1 MSETLA
7 CGYAHCDGNREI
19 SRSARQYSSGPCREG
34 DEPKPMTHDRE
45 KSDLPIV
52 AGKSANK
59 PPHRGAESMERR
71 GGAKGNALPTRTYR
85 TQSRLRVCQRLERV
99 RQAAKTRGGEKFTV
113 LLSHMDF
120 DLMLTAFYD
129 LKRKAASGVDG
140 VTWREYEANL
150 EGNLKDLCSRVHG
163 NVYKALPSRR
173 TYIAKQ
179 DGSLRPLGIAAL
191 EDKIVQR
198 AVVMVLNTVYEED
211 FKGFSYGFRPGR
223 GQHQAL
229 DAVAV
234 GIRHQEVH
242 WILDADLRKFF
253 DTVDHEWLMR
263 FVRHRVGDKRILR
276 LIWLWLKAGVLED
289 GELTPTEQGTPQGS
303 VISPLLANI
312 YLHYA
317 LDLWAA
323 RWRSKTAD
331 GNVMIVR
338 YADDFVVGFRRESDA
353 HRFLAELKERLEKF
367 SLLLHPDKT
376 RLIEFGR
383 NAERDRKARGERKPE
398 TFDFL
403 GLTHICSRSRRG
415 IGFLLKRHTSRP
427 KMRSKLR
434 SIKEELKHR
443 MHLKIQEQGQW
454 LRRVVGGYF
463 NYHAV
468 PTNIGALTT
477 FHKIVTAMWRRA
489 LRRRGQRDRTTWETI
504 RGLAERWLPSPKI
517 LHPWPEQRFA
527 ANNPRW
533 EPGA

>member
-1 MSETLA
+1 M
-7 CGYAHCDGNREI
+7 
-19 SRSARQYSSGPCREG
+19 
-34 DEPKPMTHDRE
+34 MHDHE

-59 PPHRGAESMERR
+59 PAQGGAESMERR
-71 GGAKGNALPTRTYR
+71 GGTKGNAFPTRTYR
-85 TQSRLRVCQRLERV
+85 TQCRLRVCQRLERV

-150 EGNLKDLCSRVHG
+150 EGNLKDLCARVHG

-198 AVVMVLNTVYEED
+198 SVVMVLNTVYEED
-211 FKGFSYGFRPGR
+211 FHGFSYGFRPGR

-263 FVRHRVGDKRILR
+263 FVKHRIGDKRILR

-289 GELTPTEQGTPQGS
+289 GELTPTEQGTPQGA

-312 YLHYA
+312 YLHYV

-323 RWRSKTAD
+323 RWRSKDAD
-331 GNVMIVR
+331 GEVMIVR

-367 SLLLHPDKT
+367 SLILHPEKT

-383 NAERDRKARGERKPE
+383 NAERDRKARREGKPE

-403 GLTHICSRSRRG
+403 GLTHICSRSRSGR
-415 IGFLLKRHTSRP
+415 GFLMKRHTSRP

-434 SIKEELKHR
+434 AIKEELKHR

-477 FHKIVTAMWRRA
+477 FHKVVTAMWRRA

-504 RGLAERWLPSPKI
+504 RGLADRWLPSPKI

>member
-1 MSETLA
+1 M
-7 CGYAHCDGNREI
+7 
-19 SRSARQYSSGPCREG
+19 
-34 DEPKPMTHDRE
+34 MHDRE
-45 KSDLPIV
+45 KSDPPIV
-52 AGKSANK
+52 AMKSANK
-59 PPHRGAESMERR
+59 PVFGEGKSAPGVGAESMERR
-71 GGAKGNALPTRTYR
+71 GGAKGNGFGTRMHR
-85 TQSRLRVCQRLERV
+85 TQCRARVCQRLERV
-99 RQAAKTRGGEKFTV
+99 RQAAKARGEEKFTV
-113 LLSHMDF
+113 LLSHMDI

-129 LKRKAASGVDG
+129 LKRTASTGVDG
-140 VTWREYEANL
+140 LSWKEYERNL
-150 EGNLKDLCSRVHG
+150 EANLKDLCARVHG

-191 EDKIVQR
+191 EDKLVQR
-198 AVVMVLNTVYEED
+198 TVVMVMNAVYEEA

-234 GIRHQEVH
+234 GISHQEVH

-263 FVRHRVGDKRILR
+263 FVRHRIGDKRILR
-276 LIWLWLKAGVLED
+276 LIHLWLKAGVMED
-289 GELTPTEQGTPQGS
+289 GALSPTDEGTPQGS

-317 LDLWAA
+317 LDLWVA
-323 RWRSKTAD
+323 RWRSKEAE
-331 GNVMIVR
+331 GKMMIVR

-353 HRFLAELKERLEKF
+353 RRFLAQLKERLERF
-367 SLLLHPDKT
+367 ALILHPEKT

-383 NAERDRKARGERKPE
+383 NAQRDRQARGEGKPE
-398 TFDFL
+398 TFCFL
-403 GLTHICSRSRRG
+403 GLTHICSRSRSG
-415 IGFLLKRHTSRP
+415 KYFQLKRHTNHA
-427 KMRSKLR
+427 KMRSKLQA
-434 SIKEELKHR
+434 IKEKLTER
-443 MHLKIQEQGQW
+443 MHLKIPVQGQW

-477 FHKIVTAMWRRA
+477 FHKVVTALWRRT
-489 LRRRGQRDRTTWETI
+489 LRRRGQRDRTTWEAI
-504 RGLAERWLPSPKI
+504 YGLADRWLPKPKI

-527 ANNPRW
+527 ATHPRW

>member
-1 MSETLA
+1 M
-7 CGYAHCDGNREI
+7 
-19 SRSARQYSSGPCREG
+19 
-34 DEPKPMTHDRE
+34 MHDRE
-45 KSDLPIV
+45 KSDPPIV
-52 AGKSANK
+52 AVKSANK
-59 PPHRGAESMERR
+59 PAQGGAESTERR
-71 GGAKGNALPTRTYR
+71 GGAKGNGFGTRTHR
-85 TQSRLRVCQRLERV
+85 TQCRDRVCQRLERV
-99 RQAAKTRGGEKFTV
+99 RKAAKVRGEEKFTV
-113 LLSHMDF
+113 LLSHMDIE
-120 DLMLTAFYD
+120 LMLTAFYD
-129 LKRKAASGVDG
+129 LKRTASTGVDG
-140 VTWREYEANL
+140 LSWKEYERDL
-150 EGNLKDLCSRVHG
+150 EANLKDLCGRVHG

-191 EDKIVQR
+191 EDKLVQR
-198 AVVMVLNTVYEED
+198 SVVMVMNAVYEES

-234 GIRHQEVH
+234 GISHQEVH

-263 FVRHRVGDKRILR
+263 FVRHRIGDKRILR
-276 LIWLWLKAGVLED
+276 LIHLWLKAGVMED
-289 GELTPTEQGTPQGS
+289 GALSPTDEGTPQGS

-317 LDLWAA
+317 LDLWVA
-323 RWRSKTAD
+323 RWRSKETE
-331 GNVMIVR
+331 GKMMIVR

-353 HRFLAELKERLEKF
+353 RRFLAQLKERLERF
-367 SLLLHPDKT
+367 ALILHPEKT

-383 NAERDRKARGERKPE
+383 NAQRDRQARGEGKPE
-398 TFDFL
+398 TFCFL
-403 GLTHICSRSRRG
+403 GLTHICSRSRSGRY
-415 IGFLLKRHTSRP
+415 FQLKRHTNRA
-427 KMRSKLR
+427 KMRAKLQA
-434 SIKEELKHR
+434 IKAKLTER
-443 MHLKIQEQGQW
+443 MHLKIPVQGQW

-477 FHKIVTAMWRRA
+477 FRKVVTALWRRT

-504 RGLAERWLPSPKI
+504 YGLVDRWLPKPKI

-527 ANNPRW
+527 AKYPRW